1 MGLLEY
7 LTYQKNK
14 VVAGGNTER
23 EMELN
28 RKSMEARDKAL
39 MEKRVREEQARRVQL
54 AREQAKQEYDVKYAQ
69 EEERIRY
76 ERRVA
81 QAKSGGLIG
90 NLLKKDTGRQPAP
103 MRRPVRKGSKQTR
116 RRIPIQRPIPREPS
130 VLERF
135 SSGSSTSP
143 LDRLSTSGSH
153 LFNMKSKKKG
163 GIDMFKI

>member
-1 MGLLEY
+1 MGIIEY

-28 RKSMEARDKAL
+28 RKNMEARDKAL

-81 QAKSGGLIG
+81 QAKKGGLIE
-90 NLLKKDTGRQPAP
+90 NFLKKDTGRQPAP
-103 MRRPVRKGSKQTR
+103 MRRPVRKGSKPAR
-116 RRIPIQRPIPREPS
+116 RVLLQRPIPREPS

-163 GIDMFKI
+163 GIDIFKI